1 MNPQTAIFIGRSGCG
16 KGTQAQLLIDHLR
29 KVDPLRGIYYL
40 ETGQSFRNFIS
51 EGGYSGTLAKKIS
64 EAGQLQPE
72 FLAVW
77 AWSHLLVDQMKEN
90 EHLIID
96 GTPRR
101 LHEAPVFDSAM
112 KFYGREKPSIV
123 YINVSREWSKEKLLG
138 RGRGDDTHADIENRL
153 NWFETD
159 VIPAINYF
167 RDNQDYA
174 FLEINGEQTVEEVN
188 KELLAK
194 MFHD

>member
-1 MNPQTAIFIGRSGCG
+1 MTPQTAIFIGRSGCG

-29 KVDPLRGIYYL
+29 VVDPAREIYYL
-40 ETGQSFRNFIS
+40 ETGQSFRNFIG
-51 EGGYSGTLAKKIS
+51 EGGYSGSLAKKVS
-64 EAGQLQPE
+64 DSGELQPE

-77 AWSHLLVDQMKEN
+77 AWSHLLVDRMKEN

-112 KFYGREKPSIV
+112 KFYGRVKPHLV
-123 YINVSREWSKEKLLG
+123 YINVSREWSRERLLG
-138 RGRGDDTHADIENRL
+138 RGRGDDHSDDIEKRL
-153 NWFETD
+153 NWFDTD
-159 VIPAINYF
+159 VIPAINFF
-167 RDNQDYA
+167 RDNSDYN
-174 FLEINGEQTVEEVN
+174 FLEINGEQTVEEVS
-188 KELLAK
+188 KELLSN